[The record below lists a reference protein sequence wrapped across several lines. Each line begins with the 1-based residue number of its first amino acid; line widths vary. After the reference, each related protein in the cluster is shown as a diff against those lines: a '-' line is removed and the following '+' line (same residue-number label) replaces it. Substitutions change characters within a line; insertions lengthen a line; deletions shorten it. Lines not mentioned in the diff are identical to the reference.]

1 MKTMSCGRGCALVC
15 AGSLA
20 VLAGMACG
28 SPGPIGA
35 PGGGAGGAGGA
46 AGAAPAS
53 GGTAG
58 LSFTGLLPSGSGGV
72 GGAAIDGAVAL
83 DGGLPDVLCGTTTI
97 TPERETV
104 DVFIVLDRS
113 ASMYYSIAE
122 DCYCEPSIGG
132 GTPSPLCATP
142 VGCTYRWGAV
152 SSALKQTMSTMTT
165 IDWGLEMYPTP
176 GGGACTVSVLP
187 QVLLGT
193 PNSASAVSSAISRGA
208 PTGNTPTAAAV
219 TAATAYLTTVADGRK
234 QAILLATDGFPNCR
248 GGDILST
255 DDLDATLVAI
265 AGAHALGYPVYVI
278 GIGPSVGNLD
288 NMAQAGGTGSYYPAT
303 SPQQLGDALDAISK
317 IIATTC
323 TFETPMPP
331 PDDSKVWVYVDKQL
345 VGESPTDG
353 WMFGAT
359 PSTIILT
366 GSYCDRFLTGLAANV
381 QVIFGCPDEPPP
393 PIIP

>member
-1 MKTMSCGRGCALVC
+1 MRKTSFERWCVLMCVGLLAPCAWT
-15 AGSLA
+15 
-20 VLAGMACG
+20 ACG
-28 SPGPIGA
+28 SPDSVGV
-35 PGGGAGGAGGA
+35 PGGTGGAGGGASGVA
-46 AGAAPAS
+46 AG

-58 LSFTGLLPSGSGGV
+58 LSLTGLLPSGG
-72 GGAAIDGAVAL
+72 GGAGGSVIDGAVPL
-83 DGGLPDVLCGTTTI
+83 DSGPPAVTCGTTII
-97 TPERETV
+97 TPEREIV

-122 DCYCEPSIGG
+122 DCYCEASIGG

-176 GGGACTVSVLP
+176 GAGACAVSASP
-187 QVLLGT
+187 QVPLGT
-193 PNSASAVSSAISRGA
+193 PNSAAAVSAAVLRGA
-208 PTGNTPTAAAV
+208 PTGNTPTAAAINM
-219 TAATAYLTTVADGRK
+219 ASAYLTTVTDGRK
-234 QAILLATDGFPNCR
+234 QAILLATDGFPNCQ
-248 GGDILST
+248 GGDIMST
-255 DDLDATLVAI
+255 DDMAATLQAI
-265 AGAHALGYPVYVI
+265 AGAYALGYPVYVI

-288 NMAQAGGTGSYYPAT
+288 GMAQAGGTGRYYPAT

-323 TFETPMPP
+323 TFQTPTPP

-345 VGESPTDG
+345 IAESATDG
-353 WMFGAT
+353 WTFGANT
-359 PSTIILT
+359 STIILT
-366 GSYCDRFLTGLAANV
+366 GGQCDAFLTGAASDV
-381 QVIFGCPDEPPP
+381 QVIFGCKDDPP